1 MERTTVITFLGTSLR
16 PEPTEYANGDIRAKG
31 FVFAQALQKFFEFDR
46 MLVCMTDDAE
56 AKVWEK
62 LRSQGLAPELT
73 EDERVQALPIKTGND
88 TGEMWEIFMKIAGA
102 IEMGETV
109 IFDITHGLR
118 SLPFLVFL
126 FAAYLK
132 SAKRVKIRG
141 IYYGALELSK
151 DNVTPVIDLSE
162 FVEMLDWLGA
172 SERFIEMGDGS
183 ALAGLL
189 KSRGK
194 TSGRALNQVAASIEA
209 ISLAL
214 VLARPLEAIEASGQL
229 RKQLA
234 AAAQEIEARAKPF
247 ALLQEQVA
255 NAYGQFASQSVES
268 AVSFAQEIELTLDQQ
283 LLMIDWYRKK
293 GQIIQASG
301 LAREW
306 VISVFWVYF
315 EVNDCADVKEVR
327 ARIEKG
333 LAAVGVLAQGHTVD
347 WGNDLVPLIQ
357 GLENGRSIA
366 NFWNDLTQ
374 LRNDLAHSGMR
385 KNAGQAKN
393 IQRRMDNLYTKLKLL
408 IQPLLEKK

>member
-16 PEPTEYANGDIRAKG
+16 PQPTEYENGGDRAKG
-31 FVFAQALQKFFEFDR
+31 FVFAQALYQFFEFDR

-56 AKVWEK
+56 EKVWEK

-194 TSGRALNQVAASIEA
+194 ASEKALNKVAASIEA

-229 RKQLA
+229 RQELA
-234 AAAQEIEARAKPF
+234 AAAQEIEAKAKPF

-255 NAYGQFASQSVES
+255 NAYGQFAT
-268 AVSFAQEIELTLDQQ
+268 APIKPTVSFAEKIELTLDQQ
-283 LLMIDWYRKK
+283 LLLIDWYREK

-306 VISVFWVYF
+306 VISVLTFYF
-315 EVNDCADVKEVR
+315 DVDDPEEIR
-327 ARIEKG
+327 TA
-333 LAAVGVLAQGHTVD
+333 LAAIAKKKWVSWENG
-347 WGNDLVPLIQ
+347 WVPLIKK
-357 GLENGRSIA
+357 LKNGRLIA
-366 NFWNDLTQ
+366 NFWESLTD
-374 LRNDLAHSGMR
+374 LRNDLAHSGMQEDAEKAR
-385 KNAGQAKN
+385 NVQK
-393 IQRRMDNLYTKLKLL
+393 IMDKSYAELKL
-408 IQPLLEKK
+408 IVQPLLGKKHKK

>member
-1 MERTTVITFLGTSLR
+1 MARITVITFLGTSFR
-16 PEPTEYANGDIRAKG
+16 QEPTEYANGSDRAKG
-31 FVFAQALQKFFEFDR
+31 FVFAQALYQFFEFDR

-56 AKVWEK
+56 EKVWEK

-102 IEMGETV
+102 IEVEETV

-151 DNVTPVIDLSE
+151 ANVTPVIDLSE

-189 KSRGK
+189 KSRVER
-194 TSGRALNQVAASIEA
+194 SGEALNQVAASIEA

-229 RKQLA
+229 RHQLA
-234 AAAQEIEARAKPF
+234 TATQAIEARAKPF

-255 NAYGQFASQSVES
+255 NAYGQFATEPIPTS
-268 AVSFAQEIELTLDQQ
+268 VSFARKIELTLDQQ
-283 LLMIDWYRKK
+283 LLMIDWYREK

-306 VISVFWVYF
+306 VISVLGFHF
-315 EVNDCADVKEVR
+315 DVDDRNK
-327 ARIEKG
+327 IEKG
-333 LAAVGVLAQGHTVD
+333 LAAAGAFAQGHTVD

-366 NFWNDLTQ
+366 KFWNQVTQ

-385 KNAGQAKN
+385 SNAQKARK
-393 IQRRMDNLYTKLKLL
+393 IQGKMDELYDDLKV
-408 IQPLLEKK
+408 IIRPLLDKK

>member
-1 MERTTVITFLGTSLR
+1 MARITVITFLGTSFR
-16 PEPTEYANGDIRAKG
+16 QEPTEYANGGDRAKG

-56 AKVWEK
+56 EKVWKK
-62 LRSQGLAPELT
+62 LRSEGKARELM
-73 EDERVQALPIKTGND
+73 EDDRVQALPIKTGND
-88 TGEMWEIFMKIAGA
+88 TGEMWDIFMTIAGE
-102 IEMGETV
+102 IEVEETV

-132 SAKRVKIRG
+132 SAKRVKIQG

-151 DNVTPVIDLSE
+151 ANVTPVIDLSE

-189 KSRGK
+189 KSRVER
-194 TSGRALNQVAASIEA
+194 SGEALNQVAASIEA

-229 RKQLA
+229 RKQLTEA
-234 AAAQEIEARAKPF
+234 TQAIEARAKPF

-255 NAYGQFASQSVES
+255 NAYGQFATDPIPPIVR
-268 AVSFAQEIELTLDQQ
+268 FAKKIELTLDQQ
-283 LLMIDWYRKK
+283 LLMIDWYREK

-306 VISVFWVYF
+306 VISVLWVYF
-315 EVNDCADVKEVR
+315 KENDRSDVKKIR
-327 ARIEKG
+327 LCIEKG
-333 LAAVGVLAQGHTVD
+333 LAGYTIDPKND
-347 WGNDLVPLIQ
+347 WVPLIQ
-357 GLENGRSIA
+357 ELENERKITD
-366 NFWNDLTQ
+366 FWRRLTS
-374 LRNDLAHSGMR
+374 LRNDLAHSGMHP
-385 KNAGQAKN
+385 KPESAEEVQG
-393 IQRRMDNLYTKLKLL
+393 IMDGLYAELKLL
-408 IQPLLEKK
+408 IQPLLCEK